1 MRPGGS
7 RRPGRARAARERTT
21 SRFLSDFSSRLF
33 PKASNKEFNDVDKSL
48 KMAAPEVIGI
58 AQTGAR
64 PRRAN
69 AETSPASIAI
79 RPLLPPPFLS
89 LSLSFSLC
97 LSLFPSAFLFVPFCS
112 VRFVRPRRNI
122 CGSTKAAA
130 RTGDKRDVTFGR

>member
-89 LSLSFSLC
+89 LSLSLSLSVSPSFPLPFSLC
-97 LSLFPSAFLFVPFCS
+97 RFVPFALFDRAEIY
-112 VRFVRPRRNI
+112 VDRRKPQRERETNE
-122 CGSTKAAA
+122 T
-130 RTGDKRDVTFGR
+130 